1 MITNIVKRAVA
12 FTGKEDVVVLPVFRG
27 SGELKGPGKKLDV
40 LCRSAL
46 SSYIRKSRFAPD
58 RGETALVAFDF
69 PKAPR
74 HVLLVGLGERAA
86 ANPERLAAAGGSAS
100 KAVKNRGFSS
110 CHLLVDPLIEIE
122 GAGGA
127 LRAFLKGFLL
137 AQYSFSLKTAREDR
151 KRLTRLV
158 VLTDNPRKAVDDIRT
173 SRVVAGQTAYARD
186 LVNRPADDLTPRAMA
201 DEAKRLAREHG
212 LECRVMGRRGIE
224 KLGMGAVLGVAQG
237 SPHEPY
243 FIELRYDRHE
253 RGAAARDRRPRV
265 CLVGKGVTFDS
276 GGISIKPWQN
286 MNEMKGDMAGGAAVM
301 GAMAVASR
309 LALPV
314 EILGLIPCVEN
325 MPDGTAFRPGDVVVT
340 HTGKTIEVLS
350 TDAEG
355 RLILADALGYAL
367 KFKPDVIVDVAT
379 LTGSVSI
386 ALGTRIAG
394 VMGNDQ
400 RLVDLMLAAGRAA
413 GEPVWQLPLDD
424 SFTDLIKGDI
434 TDYKN
439 FAGRDGSTITA
450 AALLGEF
457 VGATPWVHLDIAGTS
472 WTQEAK
478 VSYQSKGATGYGVD
492 LLARFLALVAGG
504 AVDSAAP
511 R

>member
-1 MITNIVKRAVA
+1 MIANIAKRAVE

-46 SSYIRKSRFAPD
+46 GAYMRKTRFSRDA
-58 RGETALVAFDF
+58 GETALVAFDF

-74 HVLLVGLGERAA
+74 HVLLLGLGDGASVTVEK
-86 ANPERLAAAGGSAS
+86 LAAAGGSAS
-100 KAVKNRGFSS
+100 KAVRCRGFSS
-110 CHLLVDPLIEIE
+110 CHIVADPLIEIE
-122 GAGGA
+122 GREDAFGS
-127 LRAFLKGFLL
+127 FLKGFLL
-137 AQYSFSLKTAREDR
+137 AQYSFSLKTARDAR
-151 KRLTRLV
+151 PGLKRVV
-158 VLTDNPRKAVDDIRT
+158 VLTDNGRNAARAIKRT
-173 SRVVAGQTAYARD
+173 RLIAEQTCHARD
-186 LVNRPADDLTPRAMA
+186 LVNRPAGDLTPRGMA
-201 DEAKRLAREHG
+201 EEAKRLAREHG
-212 LECRVMGRRGIE
+212 LECRIMGRRVIE
-224 KLGMGAVLGVAQG
+224 KLGMGGVLGVAQG
-237 SPHEPY
+237 SRHEPY
-243 FIELRYDRHE
+243 FIELHHN
-253 RGAAARDRRPRV
+253 RGAARRDRLPRV

-309 LALPV
+309 LELPL
-314 EILGLIPCVEN
+314 EIVGLIPCVEN

-340 HTGKTIEVLS
+340 LTGKTIEVIS

-355 RLILADALGYAL
+355 RLILADALGYSL
-367 KFKPDVIVDVAT
+367 RFKPDVIVDAAT

-400 RLVDLMLAAGRAA
+400 RTVDLVLAAGRAA
-413 GEPVWQLPLDD
+413 GEPVWQLPLDA
-424 SFTDLIKGDI
+424 SFSEMVKGEI

-457 VGATPWVHLDIAGTS
+457 VGATPWAHIDIAGTS
-472 WTQEAK
+472 WTQDAK
-478 VSYQSKGATGYGVD
+478 IPYQVKGATGYGVD
-492 LLARFLALVAGG
+492 LLARFLELVAGG
-504 AVDSAAP
+504 AESAAP